1 MTILNDI
8 KSQLGPTSDDTYFDQ
23 ELLIHIN
30 SVMVI
35 LYQLGVMA
43 TPVLVDA
50 TTEWSVITGDST
62 QLELV
67 KTYMAMKVKMIF
79 DPPTSGTLA
88 DSLNNIIRELEWRI
102 AAAVNPV
109 DTFVSE
115 QEVDNG

>member
-1 MTILNDI
+1 MTILNDV
-8 KSQLGPTSDDTYFDQ
+8 KTQLGPTPDDTHFDS

-30 SVMVI
+30 SVMII
-35 LYQLGVMA
+35 LYQLGVIR
-43 TPVLVDA
+43 TPVMVDSS
-50 TTEWSVITGDST
+50 TEWSAIIGDST

-109 DTFVSE
+109 DTFVPE